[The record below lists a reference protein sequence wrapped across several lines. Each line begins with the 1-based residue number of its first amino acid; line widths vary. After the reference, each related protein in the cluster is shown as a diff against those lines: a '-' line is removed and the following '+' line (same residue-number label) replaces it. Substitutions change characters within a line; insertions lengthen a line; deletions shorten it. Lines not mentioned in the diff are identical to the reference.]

1 MTNKMTVSFE
11 GDHIRAESF
20 GEKSLAW
27 SRQLFSEI
35 VATCVANNCF
45 KVLGVAEST
54 KPVTILEGFDHIAL
68 FRELGINTKYRIAW
82 VELNPSAVKTVKFID
97 AALFT
102 RLLPGRVFQTEE
114 EARKWLFGERG
125 Y

>member
-1 MTNKMTVSFE
+1 MTNRMKVSFE
-11 GDHIRAESF
+11 GDHVRAESF

-27 SRQLFSEI
+27 ARQLFSEI
-35 VATCVANNCF
+35 VAVCVANDCY
-45 KVLGVAEST
+45 KVLGIGEST
-54 KPVTILEGFDHIAL
+54 KPVSIMEGFEHVEL

-82 VELNPSAVKTVKFID
+82 VELNPNAVKTLKFID
-97 AALFT
+97 AALFN

-114 EARKWLFGERG
+114 EARTWLFGDRG